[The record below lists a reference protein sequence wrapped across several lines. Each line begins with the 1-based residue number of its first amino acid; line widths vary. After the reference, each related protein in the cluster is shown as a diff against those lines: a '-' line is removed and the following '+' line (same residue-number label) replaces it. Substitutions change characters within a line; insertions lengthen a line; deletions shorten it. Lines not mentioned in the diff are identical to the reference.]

1 MYNQLVKDGVR
12 HGGKSV
18 SKMEVVNDMIH
29 RNHSALAGYKVC
41 LKEQEKEQELK
52 VQQTVAQKA
61 SQFRKED
68 TMMMMKLP
76 ILPCTEKL
84 ES

>member
-1 MYNQLVKDGVR
+1 MKDGVR

-29 RNHSALAGYKVC
+29 RTHSALAGYKVC

-68 TMMMMKLP
+68 TMMMMMKLP